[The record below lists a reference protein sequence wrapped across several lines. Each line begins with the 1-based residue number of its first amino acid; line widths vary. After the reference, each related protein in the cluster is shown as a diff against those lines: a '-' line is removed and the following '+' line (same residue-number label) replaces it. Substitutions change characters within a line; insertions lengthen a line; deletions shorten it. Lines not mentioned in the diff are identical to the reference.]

1 MNLNPILSQASEWM
15 GVFAVAMLAGTSA
28 RFARRP
34 LVFRYGT
41 RELTFSFS
49 LFALI
54 LAAAILVYQF
64 IRPPL
69 FVAQD
74 PTYPIGRLVLAAACL
89 VPFILALIL
98 RGQPVRAIGWGGQTL
113 RPSLIMG
120 VALGL
125 LALFLRGKAFTILN
139 GIEAAQANAL
149 VYYLL
154 LGLLEE
160 TIFRGYLQLRFVS
173 TWGQWPGILVTTLL
187 YSLWQLPRILAQP
200 QTTETA
206 VVQIAM
212 TFVHGIVLGYLMH
225 RTGNVLAPG
234 IYHGISSWLGVLP

>member
-41 RELTFSFS
+41 REMTFSFS

-54 LAAAILVYQF
+54 LAVAILVYQF

-69 FVAQD
+69 FVEQD
-74 PTYPIGRLVLAAACL
+74 PNSPIGRLLLAVACL
-89 VPFILALIL
+89 VPFVLALVL

-113 RPSLIMG
+113 RPALLMG
-120 VALGL
+120 VSLGL
-125 LALFLRGKAFTILN
+125 LSLFLRGKVFTILN
-139 GIEAAQANAL
+139 GLDPAQANAL
-149 VYYLL
+149 AYWLL
-154 LGLLEE
+154 IGLAEE

-173 TWGQWPGILVTTLL
+173 VWGSWPGILVTALL
-187 YSLWQLPRILAQP
+187 FSLWHVPRILSQP
-200 QTTETA
+200 QAGETA
-206 VVQIAM
+206 VIQIAM
-212 TFVHGIVLGYLMH
+212 TFVHGVVLGYLMH
-225 RTGNVLAPG
+225 RTGHVLAPG
-234 IYHGISSWLGVLP
+234 IYSGISAWLSILA